1 MRENRKRV
9 IERDR
14 YIMSLREKERERGVA
29 RINNCWCGV
38 FLSSFSGRPTHQ
50 SHTTTVPPYLYIY
63 YTLCTLK
70 TLYNVPTIPLKRT
83 LCTLH
88 PSERCTSLRVHS
100 EETKYRAQD
109 IRRWRVAITIHNFI
123 YIGFPVLSL
132 FSYFN
137 LSVTL
142 SISLFFILSSS
153 LFYLKLA
160 SNHPP

>member
-1 MRENRKRV
+1 MVWCVPLKFLWTPYTPKSHYHRP
-9 IERDR
+9 
-14 YIMSLREKERERGVA
+14 SLS
-29 RINNCWCGV
+29 
-38 FLSSFSGRPTHQ
+38 LYLLYPLHPQ
-50 SHTTTVPPYLYIY
+50 S
-63 YTLCTLK
+63 
-70 TLYNVPTIPLKRT
+70 LYNVPTIPLQCT

-88 PSERCTSLRVHS
+88 LSERCTSLRVHS